1 MEKIWLRPV
10 LRKMRMKRKREFKNP
25 RPLAYCSICGE
36 KHHIYYIDGMQVCR
50 RCLKSALVVRCR

>member
-1 MEKIWLRPV
+1 MVR
-10 LRKMRMKRKREFKNP
+10 KRKREFKNP